1 MQKFSYVGRYEDGG
15 SQNSFYK
22 LKGRKQGF
30 KSFPNKSLATFA
42 HKVQS
47 TLSNE
52 DLAPKVYSPVC
63 KIRVPNY
70 FASSDGKGG
79 MKTIKQM
86 VLSEWGY
93 LTEIAEPYIAC
104 DNESCDGY
112 CACND
117 SCDNYGAI
125 QELLTNIEG
134 YDLDY
139 IDAHPMNLGYIKRG
153 QSKVLVVIDVGAE
166 SVSAMSDYYPEVCW
180 DGAEDTYCDCEQ
192 CRGMYSVS
200 EEFDYA

>member
-1 MQKFSYVGRYEDGG
+1 MQKFAYVGRYEDGG

-47 TLSNE
+47 TLANE

-70 FASSDGKGG
+70 FAVSDGKGG

-86 VLSEWGY
+86 VLSDWGY
-93 LTEIAEPYIAC
+93 LTEIAETY
-104 DNESCDGY
+104 SCDSEY
-112 CACND
+112 CDGDCAYNT
-117 SCDNYGAI
+117 SCENYSII
-125 QELLTNIEG
+125 QELLTNIEDC
-134 YDLDY
+134 DLDY
-139 IDAHPMNLGYIKRG
+139 IDAHQHNLGYVKRG
-153 QSKVLVVIDVGAE
+153 QSRLLVVIDVGAE
-166 SVSAMSDYYPEVCW
+166 SVSATSDYYPEVCW
-180 DGAEDTYCDCEQ
+180 DGAEDMDCFCEQ
-192 CRGMYSVS
+192 CQTKYG
-200 EEFDYA
+200 DYQYA